1 MNEDKSISKYTM
13 ECIMLYQFRTLR
25 AVIIALVI
33 SIVATVFTILG
44 CLWYMSLPVEET
56 ATEISQEQDGEA
68 NTMIGIDNSGI
79 ETED

>member
-25 AVIIALVI
+25 ALIIALVI

-44 CLWYMSLPVEET
+44 CLWYMSLPVEES
-56 ATEISQEQDGEA
+56 ATEISQEQDGES

-79 ETED
+79 ETEN